1 MPSAIVEKL
10 NAQINAV
17 LALPA
22 LRERLLAAECVA
34 APASAP
40 DFAKAVSSEY
50 KHMGSIVREAK
61 IQAD

>member
-1 MPSAIVEKL
+1 MAMVEKL
-10 NAQINAV
+10 NTQVNAV

-34 APASAP
+34 APATVT
-40 DFAKAVSSEY
+40 DFVKYVASEY
-50 KHMGSIVREAK
+50 KHMGAIVREAK

>member
-1 MPSAIVEKL
+1 
-10 NAQINAV
+10 V

-34 APASAP
+34 APATVAE
-40 DFAKAVSSEY
+40 FAKAVANEY
-50 KHMGSIVREAK
+50 RHMGAIVHEAK